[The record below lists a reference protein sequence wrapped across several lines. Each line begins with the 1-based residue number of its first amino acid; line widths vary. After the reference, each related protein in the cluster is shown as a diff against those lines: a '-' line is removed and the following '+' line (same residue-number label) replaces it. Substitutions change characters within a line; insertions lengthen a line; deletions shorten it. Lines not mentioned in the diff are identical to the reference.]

1 MNDRD
6 PGMDDRSSRIFVGLC
21 VLVVVWIGVYW
32 MWEPGGAGGSDATP
46 RISIAEDPGISSG
59 GDGGDDPVDAPVEII
74 NSPVDDPPRDP
85 VVRGPVTGALAP
97 EFRSY
102 TVKKGQ
108 TLQDIARIEYGK
120 AAMWSVIAR
129 ANPRVDPIR
138 LREGMALRIPV
149 DPGNVQGRDIEDRA
163 GSVEGGE
170 KSLVIEYVVQAGD
183 SLSKIAQ
190 NFYGSSRYTDFVYE
204 SNRDVLRS
212 KDAIRVGQTLRLPP
226 LEGGGGGED

>member
-1 MNDRD
+1 
-6 PGMDDRSSRIFVGLC
+6 MDDRSSRIFVGLC

-32 MWEPGGAGGSDATP
+32 MWEPGGADATP
-46 RISIAEDPGISSG
+46 RISIADGPVVTTDGDQDDTTDPGTL
-59 GDGGDDPVDAPVEII
+59 VEII
-74 NSPVDDPPRDP
+74 NAPSVDP
-85 VVRGPVTGALAP
+85 VVQEPVVRRETTGAVAP

-102 TVKKGQ
+102 TVRKGQ

-138 LREGMALRIPV
+138 LREGMTLRIPV
-149 DPGNVQGRDIEDRA
+149 DPGNVQGRDIEDDMD
-163 GSVEGGE
+163 GDGE
-170 KSLVIEYVVQAGD
+170 SGAAKQALVIEYVVQPGD

-226 LEGGGGGED
+226 LDEGED